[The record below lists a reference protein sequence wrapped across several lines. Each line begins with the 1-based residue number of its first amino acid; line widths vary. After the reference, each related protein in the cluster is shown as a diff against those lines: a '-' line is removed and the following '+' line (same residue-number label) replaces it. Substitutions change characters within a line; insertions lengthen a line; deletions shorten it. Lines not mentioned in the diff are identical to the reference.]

1 MSNKKIN
8 VIFQFD
14 ISYHIFILGSLIRTI
29 IQKFGPRAR
38 SERKYKITKNKN
50 RFVSSS
56 DIKHLRAILEFS
68 PRSFTFL
75 SPFFLFADPAA
86 HLRRNKRKNI
96 IHDC

>member
-38 SERKYKITKNKN
+38 SERK
-50 RFVSSS
+50 
-56 DIKHLRAILEFS
+56 
-68 PRSFTFL
+68 
-75 SPFFLFADPAA
+75 
-86 HLRRNKRKNI
+86 
-96 IHDC
+96 